1 MQGEEFEEFAYI
13 IHQSEWLNLKFSL
26 FLLAKKF
33 KYYMLHPPLS
43 RYSVSDVNSF
53 VTADKLSKKS

>member
-13 IHQSEWLNLKFSL
+13 IYQSERLNLKFSL

-33 KYYMLHPPLS
+33 KYYMLH
-43 RYSVSDVNSF
+43 F
-53 VTADKLSKKS
+53 